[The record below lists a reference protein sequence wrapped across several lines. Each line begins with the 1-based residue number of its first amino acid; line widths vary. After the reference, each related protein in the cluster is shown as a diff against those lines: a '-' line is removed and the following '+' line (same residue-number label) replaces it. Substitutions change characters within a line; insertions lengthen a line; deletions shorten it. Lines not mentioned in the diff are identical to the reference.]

1 MFAPFVLF
9 GGNNFA
15 VFENEPSPLHFR
27 LRTASPRQVAV
38 PTDENEDEE
47 D

>member
-9 GGNNFA
+9 CGNNFA
-15 VFENEPSPLHFR
+15 VFEDEPPPLHFR
-27 LRTASPRQVAV
+27 LRTASPGQVTV